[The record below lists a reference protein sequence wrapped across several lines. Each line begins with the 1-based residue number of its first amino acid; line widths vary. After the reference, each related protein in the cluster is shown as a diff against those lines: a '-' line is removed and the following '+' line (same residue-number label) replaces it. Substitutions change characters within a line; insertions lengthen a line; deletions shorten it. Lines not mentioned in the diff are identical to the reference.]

1 MPCQLPFTHKLL
13 FNDNLI
19 YMRKC
24 QKVQNIEVLN
34 CPPISPNKKYE
45 PQMLGFIEIIQV
57 EMSKHKAHIWP
68 KLYNIDLLKGIEV
81 TKKLPPSCHPEI

>member
-1 MPCQLPFTHKLL
+1 
-13 FNDNLI
+13 
-19 YMRKC
+19 
-24 QKVQNIEVLN
+24 
-34 CPPISPNKKYE
+34 
-45 PQMLGFIEIIQV
+45 MLGFIEIIQV